1 MRILK
6 TQLRYSWYII
16 IFFIAL
22 VAIMIT
28 FLPNFR
34 IDPSFSVL
42 VGADSEFNT
51 NERKLA
57 NTFGANDFF
66 SILFE
71 IDPDSKITNR
81 IEDMGSPE
89 VRELAQQYAEVFK
102 ESEYVLRVTD
112 YELSDDRTYGRIGLQ
127 VQVPRTVGS
136 FREVIDDLE
145 QYRKEA
151 SSLPGV
157 KTSISGFPILLNRVN
172 NLLVGDNLKAL
183 GITLIAIFFVLYW
196 YFKDIRF
203 TLITIAVPSTSLII
217 LGGLMSIFNIPLT
230 ITLAAVGI
238 LMLGLGVDYTIHV
251 ALSYEANIQKGMKKD
266 DAIIAAI
273 TYLRKA
279 ILASYIT
286 TVAGFTALM
295 FGISPSSQ
303 SQGLILSIGITIV
316 FVVTMVLMPAL
327 VYKFCRR
334 CGLVKN
340 TLIDAFKKKLSKL
353 AYYQAVFPKTVLFM
367 IVILTIVMINGASRV
382 VFSTSNN
389 NWVPEGDPVSEAFRT
404 QSLIFG
410 DQFGSLTMV
419 VESTSGDLRDVQT
432 ARDIQKLKGILEGDE
447 NVISVTSAYDG
458 LPLDISSLREAF
470 SREPKKSRFNRD
482 YTLTTV
488 GIRVTDFGES
498 ESGQSRLL
506 SEIREIVADNPI
518 NNAKVSFFGDTIR
531 FNELGQSLQRDTAT
545 TTIISFILVFLLAS
559 LAYASFRI
567 GFIALLPVLIAII
580 WAVGLMG
587 YLSVPFTSLSSG
599 LIALVLG
606 IGVDFSVY
614 LVNSTNNYLEKGM
627 NIKKAIKNTIN
638 STGTP
643 IILSS
648 MTTFLGFLSL
658 VFASL
663 LGIQRLGL
671 SLAFSILSVFIVT
684 IVMVPAMLSLGRK
697 KASS

>member
-1 MRILK
+1 
-6 TQLRYSWYII
+6 
-16 IFFIAL
+16 
-22 VAIMIT
+22 
-28 FLPNFR
+28 
-34 IDPSFSVL
+34 
-42 VGADSEFNT
+42 
-51 NERKLA
+51 
-57 NTFGANDFF
+57 
-66 SILFE
+66 
-71 IDPDSKITNR
+71 
-81 IEDMGSPE
+81 
-89 VRELAQQYAEVFK
+89 
-102 ESEYVLRVTD
+102 
-112 YELSDDRTYGRIGLQ
+112 
-127 VQVPRTVGS
+127 
-136 FREVIDDLE
+136 
-145 QYRKEA
+145 
-151 SSLPGV
+151 
-157 KTSISGFPILLNRVN
+157 
-172 NLLVGDNLKAL
+172 
-183 GITLIAIFFVLYW
+183 
-196 YFKDIRF
+196 
-203 TLITIAVPSTSLII
+203 
-217 LGGLMSIFNIPLT
+217 
-230 ITLAAVGI
+230 
-238 LMLGLGVDYTIHV
+238 
-251 ALSYEANIQKGMKKD
+251 
-266 DAIIAAI
+266 
-273 TYLRKA
+273 
-279 ILASYIT
+279 
-286 TVAGFTALM
+286 
-295 FGISPSSQ
+295 
-303 SQGLILSIGITIV
+303 
-316 FVVTMVLMPAL
+316 MVLMPAL

-334 CGLVKN
+334 CGSVKN

-559 LAYASFRI
+559 IAYASFRI